1 MKMNTTT
8 QELLKNHPQ
17 YRVGYERAK
26 AQERLDGAWPRDFGI
41 PVGFGSWSEESLLDS
56 LRHAHDIPIFPKKD
70 PWEDLI
76 SFKPTSPLCSP
87 SRYSE
92 LIPKLEEIQ
101 KPYYI
106 IDEINPKLE
115 KYQLKENFDD
125 IIKDPFKK
133 KRETTTIPLED
144 LARLLRNQNP
154 KSDLDR
160 DIETAAA
167 RLGYVSGINEL
178 IEEHH
183 LPFKQLNPTD
193 MDWQPNHECYHS
205 GRSLGYSMNGFCTM
219 YQLGFALTLVA
230 KYGLSPET
238 TSDLSDIPSSNQAL
252 NAFNAGRQ
260 GSPTRFNDDESIA
273 TKVVGADDV
282 KKEHSCYQKNY
293 RLGVQVMLAENGL
306 TGVVNPDEI
315 MHPEA
320 MYTFRQAL
328 KGEKVDFY
336 EPSGQNPEAVALRA
350 GLHAYKLGHAMYKK
364 HNQDANKTEGKL

>member
-1 MKMNTTT
+1 MNNTT

-17 YRVGYERAK
+17 YKVGYKRAK
-26 AQERLDGAWPRDFGI
+26 AQERLEGAWPRDFGI
-41 PVGFGSWSEESLLDS
+41 PVGFGSWALD
-56 LRHAHDIPIFPKKD
+56 PMKNIFPKKD

-76 SFKPTSPLCSP
+76 SFKPISPLCSP
-87 SRYSE
+87 SRNSE
-92 LIPKLEEIQ
+92 LIPRKEKKEE
-101 KPYYI
+101 PYFKIDSI
-106 IDEINPKLE
+106 ID
-115 KYQLKENFDD
+115 KYYNTNLNE
-125 IIKDPFKK
+125 IIKEPIF
-133 KRETTTIPLED
+133 
-144 LARLLRNQNP
+144 
-154 KSDLDR
+154 KSDKPKKHFLSPAEIAVIIGKPVNTSLDR

-252 NAFNAGRQ
+252 KAFDAGRNCL
-260 GSPTRFNDDESIA
+260 PTRFNDDESIA

-320 MYTFRQAL
+320 MYTFGQAL

-350 GLHAYKLGHAMYKK
+350 GLHAYGLGHAMYKK
-364 HNQDANKTEGKL
+364 HNQDANKTEGQKS